1 VIWRLRLL
9 LEGKGRRVL
18 MVIAGLAVVLAAAGG
33 IAFALTRGDDG
44 DKGSEEAATQT
55 QPRRVTFYLRALAPE
70 TSVSGC
76 TMRIRYM
83 WKPHFQAIRYLGE
96 TAVIQ
101 VNGPGITGSYR
112 KPLSRQ
118 GLTLETSPVSLAGG
132 YTIWSAHVA
141 SIGGDAPG
149 NNTTIQ
155 AAPPRGLDC

>member
-9 LEGKGRRVL
+9 LMGKRRRIMIGL
-18 MVIAGLAVVLAAAGG
+18 GGLAVLLGLAGG
-33 IAFALTRGDDG
+33 VGFALTRDDDG
-44 DKGSEEAATQT
+44 GQSSETATQT
-55 QPRRVTFYLRALAPE
+55 QARSVTFYLRALAPQ

-76 TMRIRYM
+76 TMRIRYT

-101 VNGPGITGSYR
+101 VNGPGITGTYR

-141 SIGGDAPG
+141 SIGGDAPA

-155 AAPPRGLDC
+155 AAPPRAVDC

>member
-9 LEGKGRRVL
+9 LEGKGRRILAVA
-18 MVIAGLAVVLAAAGG
+18 AGLLVVLAAAGAA
-33 IAFALTRGDDG
+33 AFALTRDDQEQS
-44 DKGSEEAATQT
+44 SETATQT

-76 TMRIRYM
+76 TMRIRYT
-83 WKPHFQAIRYLGE
+83 WKPHFQANRYQGE

-101 VNGPGITGSYR
+101 VNGPGIAGSYSKR
-112 KPLSRQ
+112 FTAQ
-118 GLTLETSPVSLAGG
+118 GLTFEPSPVSLAGG

-141 SIGGDAPG
+141 SIGGDAPA

-155 AAPPRGLDC
+155 AAPPQTVDC